1 MPAYKAVHKMGAML
15 VLYILHCWFCVHN
28 LHSNYSVC
36 FIQFSLRR
44 FSELIRDMHANESYC
59 TSIWSWVDD
68 SEWNIDEPKETNS
81 LYLHSHLCVCWLR
94 LCQGHTTGRKALCC
108 FQLSGQQR
116 LKTCSRSAFRSGWQT
131 VYNAMG
137 AVEMK
142 AYKAQRGAHSY
153 AALLCGQGG

>member
-1 MPAYKAVHKMGAML
+1 ML
-15 VLYILHCWFCVHN
+15 VLYILHCCFCVHN
-28 LHSNYSVC
+28 LHSNDSVC

-44 FSELIRDMHANESYC
+44 FSELIRDMHANESFC

-108 FQLSGQQR
+108 SSSQASRGWKHVQEVLLGLGGR
-116 LKTCSRSAFRSGWQT
+116 LFT
-131 VYNAMG
+131 
-137 AVEMK
+137 VEMK
-142 AYKAQRGAHSY
+142 AYKAQRGVHSY

>member
-1 MPAYKAVHKMGAML
+1 ML
-15 VLYILHCWFCVHN
+15 VLYILHCCFCVHN
-28 LHSNYSVC
+28 LHSNDSVC

-44 FSELIRDMHANESYC
+44 FSELIRDMHANESFC

-81 LYLHSHLCVCWLR
+81 LYLHSHLCVSWLR

-131 VYNAMG
+131 VYSG
-137 AVEMK
+137 DEGL
-142 AYKAQRGAHSY
+142 QSPERSSQ
-153 AALLCGQGG
+153 LCSAFVRSRRLKRC

>member
-1 MPAYKAVHKMGAML
+1 MQSCAML

-44 FSELIRDMHANESYC
+44 FSELIRDIACKWFC

-81 LYLHSHLCVCWLR
+81 LYLHSYLCVCWLR
-94 LCQGHTTGRKALCC
+94 LCQGHTTGRKAWRC

-131 VYNAMG
+131 VYNG
-137 AVEMK
+137 S
-142 AYKAQRGAHSY
+142 RGDDGLQSPERRSQ
-153 AALLCGQGG
+153 LCGASVRSRRLKRC